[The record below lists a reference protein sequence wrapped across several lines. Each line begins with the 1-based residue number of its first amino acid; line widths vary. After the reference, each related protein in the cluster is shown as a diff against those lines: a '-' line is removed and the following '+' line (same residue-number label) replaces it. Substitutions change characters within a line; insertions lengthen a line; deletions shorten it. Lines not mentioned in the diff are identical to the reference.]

1 MTNINLYNLA
11 RKAVLAAVALMLSLA
26 AYAQRTVTV
35 TGVVTDETD
44 QPMIGAG
51 VMQSGTN
58 NGVITD
64 IDGHYSIK
72 VPVNAVLVFNFIS
85 YRTVEIPVAGKTE
98 INVKL
103 EPDNNLL
110 DEVVVIGYGTMKR
123 SDLTGSVSSVSAKAI
138 ENYKTASVVE
148 ALGGQIAGVNV
159 TLSDGAPGAGYDI
172 KIRGVGTVN
181 GDSSPLYIV
190 DGFEVG
196 NIDFLA
202 SQDIQSIEVLKDA
215 SASAIYGARAANGVV
230 LVTTKSGKDGK
241 VQVTYNGSAS
251 YRQLSR
257 KVDVLTPYE
266 FVKMQVELDPS
277 KYGNTYYS
285 VGNNP
290 NTGEPYEYQ
299 TLDDYIGVKGVDW
312 QDEAFNP
319 TWSQNH
325 DVSVRGGT
333 KDTQYTAS
341 FSHFDEN
348 GIFRNTGNTKNTAR
362 FKFMQKITKWL
373 RFDASLN
380 YTNTVREQGGSSG
393 STLVN
398 LLRYRPT
405 GGLGV
410 SDYQLRYSEVDPL
423 SLTESNASVSINP
436 IIQAENVKNTRSQE
450 QWIANAS
457 LTFNIMKGLSFKTAA
472 TYNANYQR
480 TDVFYKDGSS
490 QARAN
495 GPYGYSQM
503 GRSLRWSN
511 NNVLNYDRTFSK
523 KHKLSATLGHEVSFS
538 GSEYLLGESRNFP
551 FENFLNDNL
560 SLGATPSRVETS
572 RTENMR
578 LSFFARAFYSYDD
591 RYMITGTVR
600 ADASTVFSR
609 KNKWGIFPS
618 FAGAWT
624 LSNEGFLKDVDWL
637 SLLKLRVGWGT
648 VGNDRI
654 SSYLSMDLYTDSKYG
669 IGTDQVT
676 VLTPKQIANDNLRWE
691 GSTTTNVGV
700 DFNVLASR
708 LNLTIDGFV
717 KDTKD
722 LLLAQDLAHV
732 TGFNSQ
738 WQNVGKIRNSG
749 LEITINS
756 VNFNKKNFF
765 WSTDFNISF
774 IRNTLKA
781 LDSGRNY
788 MQSRTGFNSQ
798 FTNYDYITYI
808 GNSLGDMYGYVYDGV
823 YQASDFNMTSEGY
836 ELKPGVVDMSSLYGE
851 GRWKNAEY
859 GPIGLQKYKDI
870 NGDGKI
876 TTADM
881 TVIGNGYA
889 DWFGGLTNTFQFYG
903 VDLSFMFQ
911 FSVGNDVYNATRMFC
926 SQSMDARSN
935 AMGELRDFWTPTNA
949 SATVPRVDGYVKY
962 DVTSRFIEDGSF
974 LRLKNLTIG
983 YSFPEKWTRKIYLS
997 KIRVYTTM
1005 QNLFCLTKY
1014 SGYDPE
1020 VSALSSPLMPSF
1032 DWASYPKNRSFTVGL
1047 ELQF

>member
-1 MTNINLYNLA
+1 MNSIIYKIG
-11 RKAVLAAVALMLSLA
+11 RKAAFLAVTLLLSVTA
-26 AYAQRTVTV
+26 FAQKMVTV

-51 VMQSGTN
+51 VMQSGTS

-64 IDGHYSIK
+64 IDGKYSIK
-72 VPVNAVLVFNFIS
+72 VPADAVLVFNYIS
-85 YRTVEIPVAGKTE
+85 YKTVEIPVAGQTA

-103 EPDNNLL
+103 APDTNLL
-110 DEVVVIGYGTMKR
+110 EEVVVIGYGTMKR
-123 SDLTGSVSSVSAKAI
+123 SDLTGSVSSVSAKSI

-159 TLSDGAPGAGYDI
+159 TLSDGAPGSGYDI

-181 GDSSPLYIV
+181 GDSAPLYIV

-241 VQVTYNGSAS
+241 IQVTYNGSAS

-257 KVDVLTPYE
+257 KIDVLKPYD
-266 FVKMQVELDPS
+266 FVKMQVALDS
-277 KYGNTYYS
+277 KYINNYYKEGINS
-285 VGNNP
+285 A
-290 NTGEPYEYQ
+290 TGEPYEFQ
-299 TLDDYIGVKGVDW
+299 NVDDYIGVGGVDW
-312 QDEAFNP
+312 QDEAFKP

-341 FSHFDEN
+341 YSYFDEN
-348 GIFRNTGNTKNTAR
+348 GIFKNTGNTKNTAR
-362 FKFMQKITKWL
+362 LKLMQKITKWL
-373 RFDASLN
+373 RLDASLN
-380 YTNTVREQGGSSG
+380 YTNSVREQGGSSG
-393 STLVN
+393 GTLVG

-410 SDYQLRYSEVDPL
+410 SDYTLRHSDVDPL
-423 SLTESNASVSINP
+423 SLMETNASVSINP
-436 IIQAENVKNTRSQE
+436 IKQAESVKNTRAQE
-450 QWIANAS
+450 QWVANAS
-457 LTFNIMKGLSFKTAA
+457 LTFTIMKGLTFKTAG

-480 TDVFYKDGSS
+480 TDVFYKEGSS

-503 GRSLRWSN
+503 GRGLRWSN
-511 NNVLNYDRTFSK
+511 NNVLNYDTSFNK
-523 KHKLSATLGHEVSFS
+523 KHRLSATLGHEVSFN

-609 KNKWGIFPS
+609 KNKWGVFPS

-624 LSNEGFLKDVDWL
+624 ISNESFLKDADWL

-654 SSYLSMDLYTDSKYG
+654 SSYLSMDLYTDNKYG
-669 IGTDQVT
+669 IGNDQVT

-691 GSTTTNVGV
+691 GAMTTNIGV
-700 DFNVLASR
+700 DFNVLNSR
-708 LNLTIDGFV
+708 LNLTVDGFI

-722 LLLAQDLAHV
+722 LLIAQDLAHV
-732 TGFNSQ
+732 TGFTSQ
-738 WQNVGKIRNSG
+738 WQNVGKIRNAG

-756 VNFNKKNFF
+756 VNFNKRNFF

-774 IRNTLKA
+774 IRNTLKS
-781 LDSGRNY
+781 LDSGRDY
-788 MQSRTGFNSQ
+788 MQSRTGFSSQ
-798 FTNYDYITYI
+798 FTNYDYIAYV
-808 GNSLGDMYGYVYDGV
+808 GGSLGDMYGYVFDGV
-823 YQASDFNMTSEGY
+823 YQASDFNMTSKGY
-836 ELKPGVVDMSSLYGE
+836 ELKPGVVDMSSVYGSGKWNNIE
-851 GRWKNAEY
+851 T
-859 GPIGLQKYKDI
+859 GPIGLQKYKDM

-876 TTADM
+876 TTEDM
-881 TVIGNGYA
+881 TKIGNGYA
-889 DWFGGLTNTFQFYG
+889 DWFGGITNSFQFYG
-903 VDLSFMFQ
+903 VDLSFMLQ
-911 FSVGNDVYNATRMFC
+911 FSIGNDVYNATRMFC

-935 AMGELRDFWTPTNA
+935 GVGELRDMWTATNA
-949 SATVPRVDGYVKY
+949 SNSVPRVDGYVKY

-974 LRLKNLTIG
+974 LRLKNLTVG
-983 YSFPEKWTRKIYLS
+983 YSFPEKWVRKAHLS

-1020 VSALSSPLMPSF
+1020 VNARTSPLMPSF
-1032 DWASYPKNRSFTVGL
+1032 DYSTYPKNRSFTVGL